1 MAGFYQVFGN
11 GPICKHARAHCEYE
25 GDVDVSCG
33 KVKDGTLFCVKC
45 KDFEPKCDLSAN
57 DEPFEDIS
65 QSRGDIVR
73 SMTDLQLAYW
83 MVYISAHNGDS
94 GHDLRFLWCDGH
106 GPCMGGEACRDSW
119 NLNCA
124 LRYLICKAPDIEI
137 PQQPKMRIRDHGEIF
152 TKTFACPS
160 CGKRLCS
167 YTFGQA
173 WTDNGLQL
181 SQMHELRLCPNCKQ
195 AIDLAGQVIANRRVA
210 NETTDD

>member
-1 MAGFYQVFGN
+1 MTREEAARILDPETTVEALAEIEYYAGFS
-11 GPICKHARAHCEYE
+11 GPTAKVQAVSEACEIAAAALRE
-25 GDVDVSCG
+25 VPEAV
-33 KVKDGTLFCVKC
+33 
-45 KDFEPKCDLSAN
+45 PKSW
-57 DEPFEDIS
+57 
-65 QSRGDIVR
+65 GDIVR
-73 SMTDLQLAYW
+73 SMTDSQLVYW

-94 GHDLRFLWCDGH
+94 GHDLSFLWCDGH
-106 GPCMGGEACRDSW
+106 GLCMGGEDCRDSW

-124 LRYLICKAPDIEI
+124 CRYLIRKVPDIEI
-137 PQQPKMRIRDHGEIF
+137 PQQPKRRIRDHGECF

-181 SQMHELRLCPNCKQ
+181 SQMHELRLCPNCSQ
-195 AIDLAGQVIANRRVA
+195 AIDWAGEVIANTKEVA